1 MNYMDKRKIFLS
13 ITLILIF
20 FSSSLII
27 ETSSGICECD
37 SIQRIF
43 SLDLMSIFREND
55 VNNEISILIQEKL
68 PPIGIGVDIHEVTH
82 WGNVFPRTSQYPLFD
97 FDYIPRY
104 ALGGYDLLLF
114 ERPWKLDWVTYGA
127 YWACACPCPDDTY
140 LMSQYVNPFLDAK
153 IVQYESTFDQLERTL
168 LGYEIQEIFYEELPA
183 IPIYYPRE
191 LVALN
196 LDVTGVEENLLYS
209 SEIRPDKWLDPSDN
223 WINYSLPQSF
233 KDQNYFVREN
243 NKDLLWMNSVY
254 GSLFKRA
261 QETKYWEMFLAS
273 NYSFSSSEEFSRQV
287 NVTVE
292 INPEAKFSDGS
303 PVLAED
309 VKYTYEL
316 LLTPEVGAT
325 DYNLLTKVFSS
336 NESVQVEDS
345 TTVKFCFE
353 EFYYNYPSKF
363 YNYPLSFL
371 SYGIIDKSYLEPF
384 ISTYGYNLFG
394 EHPLTGNVS
403 DALVRSCGPFKLEY
417 LNKNNNETLL
427 VPNPFWFEGELSNNL
442 TFIKIEDSEA
452 AFHGLLAD
460 NIDIM
465 DTMYTEFLL
474 EHISDIEPSFE
485 IRGVDIP
492 VTYELAINMKH
503 PVFGT
508 GELTPVGTPNG
519 AKGVRKA
526 ISHIIPREHIVSEF
540 LKGLGVPAGS
550 YIPKACVG
558 YNSDLEPYVYDFD
571 IAIDYIDYGGFECI
585 CTTPQTTPSGD
596 RTVFLITLFS
606 LISVSILCQTKFK
619 KIKSEKT

>member
-1 MNYMDKRKIFLS
+1 MHTRRIFFS
-13 ITLILIF
+13 ITITIIF

-27 ETSSGICECD
+27 ETSACICECD
-37 SIQRIF
+37 PSQRIF
-43 SLDLMSIFREND
+43 SLGLMSIFEKND
-55 VNNEISILIQEKL
+55 INNEISILIQKKL
-68 PPIGIGVDIHEVTH
+68 PSIGIGVGIHEVTH
-82 WGNVFPRTSQYPLFD
+82 WGNVFPRTSQYPLID
-97 FDYIPRY
+97 FDYIPTY
-104 ALGGYDLLLF
+104 AEGGYDLLLF

-127 YWACACPCPDDTY
+127 YWACACPSPDDTY
-140 LMSQYVNPFLDAK
+140 LMSQFINPILDAK
-153 IVQYESTFDQLERTL
+153 IAQYEATFDQLERTL
-168 LGYEIQEIFYEELPA
+168 IGYEIQNIFYEQLPA

-196 LDVTGVEENLLYS
+196 LDVAGVDENLLYS
-209 SEIRPDKWLDPSDN
+209 CEIRPDKWLDPSDN
-223 WINYSLPQSF
+223 WINYSLPLSF
-233 KDQNYFVREN
+233 KDQNYFIREN

-254 GSLFKRA
+254 GSLFRRA
-261 QETKYWEMFLAS
+261 QETKYWEMFIAS
-273 NYSFSSSEEFSRQV
+273 NYSFSSLEEFSRQV

-325 DYNLLTKVFSS
+325 DYDLLTEVFSTNDS
-336 NESVQVEDS
+336 IQIEDS
-345 TTVKFCFE
+345 ATVKFCFE
-353 EFYYNYPSKF
+353 EIYD
-363 YNYPLSFL
+363 YPLSFL

-384 ISTYGYNLFG
+384 IATYGYSLFD

-427 VPNPFWFEGELSNNL
+427 VPNPFWYEGELSANL

-452 AFHGLLAD
+452 AFHDLLAD

-465 DTMYTEFLL
+465 DTMYTDFLL
-474 EHISDIEPSFE
+474 EHIGDFEPLFE
-485 IRGVDIP
+485 IRTVEIP
-492 VTYELAINMKH
+492 VTYELAVNMKH
-503 PVFGT
+503 PVLGT
-508 GELTPVGTPNG
+508 GELTPVGTPEA
-519 AKGVRKA
+519 AKYMRKA

-558 YNSDLEPYVYDFD
+558 YNSDLLPYAYD
-571 IAIDYIDYGGFECI
+571 CM

>member
-1 MNYMDKRKIFLS
+1 MMVYMLRWK
-13 ITLILIF
+13 TLFSSLIIILF
-20 FSSSLII
+20 FSSSLLI
-27 ETSSGICECD
+27 ETSACVGGCD
-37 SIQRIF
+37 FYPPQRIF
-43 SLDLMSIFREND
+43 NLDLMSIFNEND
-55 VNNEISILIQEKL
+55 INNEISILIQEKL
-68 PPIGIGVDIHEVTH
+68 PSIGIGVGIHEVTH
-82 WGNVFPRTSQYPLFD
+82 WGNVFPRTSQYPYID
-97 FDYIPRY
+97 FDYSPTY
-104 ALGGYDLLLF
+104 AEGGYDLLLF

-140 LMSQYVNPFLDAK
+140 LMSQYSNPALDAK
-153 IVQYESTFDQLERTL
+153 ITQYEATFDQLERTL
-168 LGYEIQEIFYEELPA
+168 FGYEVQEIFYEELPA

-196 LDVTGVEENLLYS
+196 LDVTGVDENLLYS

-223 WINYSLPQSF
+223 WINYSLPLSF

-243 NKDLLWMNSVY
+243 NKDLLWMNGVY

-273 NYSFSSSEEFSRQV
+273 NYSFSSPVAIGRKV
-287 NVTVE
+287 NVSVE

-325 DYNLLTKVFSS
+325 DYDLLTKVFSS

-345 TTVKFCFE
+345 TTVKFCFKE
-353 EFYYNYPSKF
+353 IYD
-363 YNYPLSFL
+363 YPLSFL

-384 ISTYGYNLFG
+384 ISTHGYSLFE

-442 TFIKIEDSEA
+442 SFIKIEDSEA
-452 AFHGLLAD
+452 AFHDLLAG

-474 EHISDIEPSFE
+474 EHISEFEPSFE
-485 IRGVDIP
+485 IRKVEIP
-492 VTYELAINMKH
+492 VTYELAINNLH
-503 PVFGT
+503 PVLGT
-508 GELTPVGTPNG
+508 GELTPVGTRTA
-519 AKGVRKA
+519 AKEMRKA
-526 ISHIIPREHIVSEF
+526 ISHIIPREYICNTI
-540 LKGLGVPAGS
+540 LRGLGVPSGS

-558 YNSDLEPYVYDFD
+558 YNSNLEPYVYDFD
-571 IAIDYIDYGGFECI
+571 IAVEYTEYAGFTCM
-585 CTTPQTTPSGD
+585 CTTPQTTPSGNI
-596 RTVFLITLFS
+596 TVFLITFFS

-619 KIKSEKT
+619 KKRC